1 MAAGKAA
8 EENLLMVGGV
18 DNDDNDAEIL
28 PHPSRKAAL
37 EAAATLERYVS
48 VLEESSGY
56 ARKLENLLMSFG
68 RQTHFEETQSMPI
81 FVRIGAHAVTFSGL
95 PVRIVDLAFWVLWS
109 IFVRIGT
116 KHFGQNLIFL
126 SG

>member
-1 MAAGKAA
+1 MCTPEPERQGVEGTVMDEDICQGVMAGKAA

-18 DNDDNDAEIL
+18 DDDDDDAEIL
-28 PHPSRKAAL
+28 PRPSRKATL

-68 RQTHFEETQSMPI
+68 RQTHFEETQSMVNTLI
-81 FVRIGAHAVTFSGL
+81 M
-95 PVRIVDLAFWVLWS
+95 D
-109 IFVRIGT
+109 
-116 KHFGQNLIFL
+116 HFYTNIHD
-126 SG
+126 

>member
-1 MAAGKAA
+1 MAGKAA

-18 DNDDNDAEIL
+18 DDDDDDAEIL
-28 PHPSRKAAL
+28 PRSSRKATL

-68 RQTHFEETQSMPI
+68 SQTRFEETQSMVNTLI
-81 FVRIGAHAVTFSGL
+81 T
-95 PVRIVDLAFWVLWS
+95 D
-109 IFVRIGT
+109 
-116 KHFGQNLIFL
+116 HFYTNIHD
-126 SG
+126 

>member
-1 MAAGKAA
+1 MEGIVTDEDICQGVMAGKAA

-18 DNDDNDAEIL
+18 DDDDDDAEIL
-28 PHPSRKAAL
+28 PCPSRKATL

-68 RQTHFEETQSMPI
+68 RQTCFEETQSMVNTLI
-81 FVRIGAHAVTFSGL
+81 T
-95 PVRIVDLAFWVLWS
+95 D
-109 IFVRIGT
+109 
-116 KHFGQNLIFL
+116 HFYTNIHD
-126 SG
+126 